1 METGHH
7 LNIVKPLPRSPFSM
21 HLRAWA
27 FAHKMS
33 LKSSLHVAVLRVT
46 SECVEQITACT
57 TFLPCISTGSADISI
72 AFELQTV
79 HGIIT
84 IRNNRLKK
92 MDFCGQIPSPVV
104 QSTSPVH

>member
-1 METGHH
+1 
-7 LNIVKPLPRSPFSM
+7 M

-33 LKSSLHVAVLRVT
+33 LKSSLHVAVLRVA

-84 IRNNRLKK
+84 IRKASTNNRKITKEDGFLW
-92 MDFCGQIPSPVV
+92 SNS
-104 QSTSPVH
+104 QSSSPVH